1 MCKSKMFRKCAECN
15 RIFAM
20 KVYDKK
26 LVDKERV
33 NVLETLTQPHLKG
46 EIQPMVE
53 RFVPGER
60 RTYETTYICRFCGA
74 KQTKLLYKKVR
85 TYF

>member
-1 MCKSKMFRKCAECN
+1 MFRKCTKCN
-15 RIFAM
+15 KLFAM
-20 KVYDKK
+20 KTQEKS
-26 LVDKERV
+26 LVGKEKV
-33 NVLETLTQPHLKG
+33 NIVETLTQPHLKG

-60 RTYETTYICRFCGA
+60 KTYEITYVCRFCGA
-74 KQTKLLYKKVR
+74 RQTKLLYKKSR